1 MTTPPAWLTEATY
14 FGVLASIAAYALG
27 VWLRR
32 VTRCAWLN
40 PLLVAVVLV
49 IVVLKACH
57 LPYATYN
64 RSASLITY
72 LLTPSTICLAVPLY
86 QQLALLRR
94 HKWAVVAG
102 TLTGVLSS
110 LCIIVLLSALLHLD
124 HTSYVT
130 FLPKSITTAI
140 GIGVATELGGRVPIA
155 VAVIILTGI
164 LGSIV
169 AEKWLALLCITH
181 PVARGIA
188 LGSSAHAIGTAK
200 AMEMGA
206 VEGSMSSLSIVVCGV
221 CTVVL
226 APLFAAWL

>member
-1 MTTPPAWLTEATY
+1 MTDLLGSSAY
-14 FGVLASIAAYALG
+14 FGLLLSLGAYGLG
-27 VWLRR
+27 LLLQRR
-32 VTRCAWLN
+32 WKLPIFN
-40 PLLVAVVLV
+40 PLLVAIVVVAVVL
-49 IVVLKACH
+49 LLLDLDYGSYSQGAN
-57 LPYATYN
+57 LLN
-64 RSASLITY
+64 Y
-72 LLTPSTICLAVPLY
+72 LLTPATVCLAVPLY
-86 QQLALLRR
+86 EQFSLLRR
-94 HKWAVVAG
+94 HGKAVLLGIAA
-102 TLTGVLSS
+102 GVLAG
-110 LCIIVLLSALLHLD
+110 LVTILVLAWLFSLD
-124 HTSYVT
+124 HSAYVT
-130 FLPKSITTAI
+130 LLPKSITTAI

-169 AEKWLALLCITH
+169 AEKWLALLRITH

>member
-1 MTTPPAWLTEATY
+1 MLDSLTQSVFFGAVLTLAGYEAGLY
-14 FGVLASIAAYALG
+14 CKKRWHLAIFNPILIATALA
-27 VWLRR
+27 V
-32 VTRCAWLN
+32 A
-40 PLLVAVVLV
+40 LLA
-49 IVVLKACH
+49 VLKI
-57 LPYATYN
+57 PYSVYYSGAKYI
-64 RSASLITY
+64 SY
-72 LLTPSTICLAVPLY
+72 LLTPATVCLAVPLY

-110 LCIIVLLSALLHLD
+110 LCIIGLLSALLHLD

-169 AEKWLALLCITH
+169 AEKWLALLRITH

>member
-72 LLTPSTICLAVPLY
+72 LLTPSTICLAVPLD

-164 LGSIV
+164 LGGIV
-169 AEKWLALLCITH
+169 AEKWLALLRITH

>member
-1 MTTPPAWLTEATY
+1 MTTAPAWLTEATY

-32 VTRCAWLN
+32 VTRCSWLN

-169 AEKWLALLCITH
+169 AEKWLALLRITH